1 MESGLQSVWAVC
13 GAGVRASA
21 SKFSEAQPLHHSTSH
36 TFLQGTT
43 RLFQWE
49 STEMTLLEAVWRDG
63 RKGVKCVLRGGNG
76 WVSGWRQKGEMAS
89 KDGKK

>member
-13 GAGVRASA
+13 GADVRASA
-21 SKFSEAQPLHHSTSH
+21 SKFSETQPLQPSTSH

-49 STEMTLLEAVWRDG
+49 STEITLLEAVWRDG
-63 RKGVKCVLRGGNG
+63 GRVLS
-76 WVSGWRQKGEMAS
+76 VF
-89 KDGKK
+89 